1 MLQSPN
7 GYRQPAFNIP
17 QIIVTLLMILW
28 ALHLVRSLVLS
39 QADGF
44 QLLLQMSF
52 IPARYFTDLRGVLG
66 GTGALLWSPFTYSLL
81 HADFT
86 HLMINSLWML
96 VFGSAV
102 ARRFGVPRFL
112 ALSALAAAGGAVLHL
127 VSYPND
133 VVPLVGASAAIAGQ
147 MSAAVRFVFQP
158 GGPMF
163 GGNRSASAWFMPAPP
178 LKELFQNRMVLLFVG
193 IWFVLNFVTGVGT
206 FSAGGGGSSIAWQA
220 HVGGFLVGLLLFP
233 YLDPVGGGPTKPV
246 ARKPKN
252 LSKFKVIEGDRRGDK

>member
-1 MLQSPN
+1 MLQPPN
-7 GYRQPAFNIP
+7 GSRQPAFNVP
-17 QIIVTLLMILW
+17 QVILTLLMVLW
-28 ALHLVRSLVLS
+28 AVHLVRTLVL
-39 QADGF
+39 ADADAF
-44 QLLLQMSF
+44 QILLQMSF
-52 IPARYFTDLRGVLG
+52 IPARYFADLGDLLG

-86 HLMINSLWML
+86 HLVINSLWML

-102 ARRFGVPRFL
+102 ARRFGVLRFL
-112 ALSALAAAGGAVLHL
+112 ALSALAAAGGAILHL

-147 MSAAVRFVFQP
+147 MSAAVRFVFEP
-158 GGPMF
+158 GGPMI
-163 GGNRSASAWFMPAPP
+163 GGNRSASAWFLPAPA
-178 LKELFQNRMVLLFVG
+178 LKDLFQNRMVLLFVG
-193 IWFVLNFVTGVGT
+193 IWFALNFITGVGT

-220 HVGGFLVGLLLFP
+220 HVGGFLVGLFVFP

-252 LSKFKVIEGDRRGDK
+252 LSKFKVIEGDRRDS